1 MKHLFLTLLA
11 LALSFSSF
19 ADSILIEGFEYGNH
33 DLQVPVGWS
42 SADQSWLSGY
52 QDKDHN
58 RVPHAGNWYAFTNA
72 EESWMYMPMYFS
84 SQLRYR
90 FSLWAVSDGSYTLEL
105 WLGSAPDPD
114 NMGLLLHSVGVE
126 GGDYQ
131 EVSFDI
137 NALPSDYAYLGIRAV
152 ASTGAAHL
160 TIDDIDIKMINRYDM
175 DINPYSFDTVMVP
188 GSRITIEYEVKN
200 TGFEDLDVYM
210 TPYTEYFTDISFTVD
225 GVSGR
230 TFPTV
235 PNQVVRCTCSATLL
249 PTVTPGTRGWMD
261 IMLTVSC
268 DCITRMTTL
277 WVDAIEPTAVNE
289 QQATVKVFPNPSHG
303 DVSLE
308 GNGMVTV
315 TNTLGQI
322 VMTRQLEGK
331 ETFTLPKGLYLV
343 RIENTDGLQTTKLIV
358 E

>member
-11 LALSFSSF
+11 LTLSFYSF

-58 RVPHAGNWYAFTNA
+58 RTPRTGNWYAFTNA
-72 EESWMYMPMYFS
+72 EESWMYMPLYFS

-90 FSLWAVSDGSYTLEL
+90 FSLWTVSDGSYTLEF
-105 WLGSAPDPD
+105 WLGSSPDPD
-114 NMGLLLHSVGVE
+114 DMGLLLHSVGID

-131 EVSFDI
+131 EVSFDV
-137 NALPSDYAYLGIRAV
+137 NSLPSDYVYLGIRAV

-175 DINPYSFDTVMVP
+175 DINPYSFDTVMEP

-225 GVSGR
+225 GANGR

-235 PNQVVRCTCSATLL
+235 PNQVVRCTCTATLL

-261 IMLTVSC
+261 IMFTVSC

-277 WVDAIEPTAVNE
+277 WFDAIEPTDVNE

-343 RIENTDGLQTTKLIV
+343 RIENVDGIQTTKLIV